1 MKKVVAKR
9 VERGMATAEYAVAT
23 LAALTLG
30 GVLLKVMM
38 DGRIFEL
45 LLKIIQFVFQ
55 HVLKMG

>member
-1 MKKVVAKR
+1 MKKIVAKR
-9 VERGMATAEYAVAT
+9 FERGMATAEYAVAT

-38 DGRIFEL
+38 DGRIFQL

-55 HVLKMG
+55 HILKMG